1 MLSVVRPRTPHLTG
15 GATVFH
21 VVFPAIA
28 LSAYAWWAPGLVDVP
43 RLARLFGMWVVVCV
57 VIFVVS
63 LVVARRGREGRWTVY
78 LLIFGYGA
86 SLHQLRFDE
95 IRRVL
100 HQLAADEFA
109 KPIQKRTGNQVPGTP
124 RGGGPRASAR
134 ELGRGLIRDSL

>member
-78 LLIFGYGA
+78 LLIFGYEA

-109 KPIQKRTGNQVPGTP
+109 KPIQNGQAIKFPAHPAEAGHAPP
-124 RGGGPRASAR
+124 RGSWVAA
-134 ELGRGLIRDSL
+134 